1 MKKKNV
7 VIAGIAG
14 LVVIAATAFLV
25 ISRRNRQKEETPPKK
40 APQLDLDNPGDQ
52 SDFPAGPTGESE
64 LG

>member
-7 VIAGIAG
+7 VIAGIAS

-25 ISRRNRQKEETPPKK
+25 IRRRAMQKDEKPPRK
-40 APQLDLDNPGDQ
+40 APQLDLRNPGDQ
-52 SDFPAGPTGESE
+52 SDFPAGPSGETE